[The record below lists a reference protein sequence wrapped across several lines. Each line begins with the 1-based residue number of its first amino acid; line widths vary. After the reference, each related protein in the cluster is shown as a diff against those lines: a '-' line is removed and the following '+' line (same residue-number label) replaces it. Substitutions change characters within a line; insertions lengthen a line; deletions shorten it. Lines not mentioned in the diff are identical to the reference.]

1 MATVG
6 RTTQGATGK
15 SVENRPLVRR
25 VTLNSGDEITSIDIW
40 ILCDNVNKDATPAVY
55 DTSGN
60 RLAVGSAT
68 AVVANASAQNPQ
80 LPISYTIP
88 STGDYYVGM
97 ALASGA
103 GNGHVYFDAGSADVK
118 YDADA
123 TLGTPPPATWTN
135 WAAEGITD
143 DVSIAATYTPA
154 AAGGTAKRSTL
165 ESPIFNSRILQ

>member
-15 SVENRPLVRR
+15 SVENRPLARR
-25 VTLNSGDEITSIDIW
+25 VTLNAGDQITSIDIW
-40 ILCDNVNKDATPAVY
+40 ILCDSANKDATPAVY

-68 AVVANASAQNPQ
+68 TVVANASAQNPQ

-88 STGDYYVGM
+88 STGDYYIAM
-97 ALASGA
+97 AIVAGA

-123 TLGTPPPATWTN
+123 SLGSPPPATWTG
-135 WAAEGITD
+135 WATDGITD
-143 DVSIAATYTPA
+143 DVSVAATYTPA
-154 AAGGTAKRSTL
+154 AAGGGVGKRPFR
-165 ESPIFNSRILQ
+165 SPVFNSRVVR